1 MKINRVLTH
10 KNLRDVKL
18 KAYESLKHQ
27 VDIDFRNYVVSL
39 LDRVYEL
46 DSLLIKNNNDDEI
59 LSAIKS
65 MKLEK
70 CFVKWD

>member
-18 KAYESLKHQ
+18 KAYESLKFQ

-39 LDRVYEL
+39 LDRVDEL
-46 DSLLIKNNNDDEI
+46 DSLLIKNKNDDEI
-59 LSAIKS
+59 FSAIKS

-70 CFVKWD
+70 CLVKWD